1 MDYADHRCE
10 NPDVA
15 AFDELTRLL
24 TPPASPLLTGTAA
37 EWAAFEAGLETRLP
51 GDYRCFVETYG
62 LGTPNGYFSVLN
74 PFDQSLQSRQQ
85 WFREV
90 YAEVYSTPDYLEYT
104 AEGLTA
110 PVSRGLVAWATGDG
124 GTVYW
129 DPGTSADPDR
139 WTVVEE
145 QEDYWQAWPL
155 TMSEYIV
162 KSMTNEIRSSQ
173 YGPIPRKLPTA
184 FRPFTRPV

>member
-1 MDYADHRCE
+1 MT
-10 NPDVA
+10 

-24 TPPASPLLTGTAA
+24 IPPESPVLTGTAE
-37 EWAAFEAGLETRLP
+37 EWAAFEATLEVRLP
-51 GDYRCFVETYG
+51 GDYRAFVQTYG
-62 LGTPNGYFSVLN
+62 LGTPNDDYFSVLN
-74 PFDQSLQSRQQ
+74 PFDRSLQSRQQ

-90 YAEVYSTPDYLEYT
+90 YAEIYSTPDYLEYN

-110 PVSRGLVAWATGDG
+110 PVPSGLVAWATGDS

-155 TMSEYIV
+155 TMTEYIV
-162 KSMTNEIRSSQ
+162 KAMTGDIEALQ
-173 YGPIPRKLPTA
+173 YGPIPRKLPA
-184 FRPFTRPV
+184 PFRPFTRPM